1 LTAQGC
7 IELRF
12 SRVFAVD
19 THRQA
24 SVLLHQ
30 MCMHVCEM
38 VGGWVTQGEWRQ
50 GQWIQPIALRL
61 RSPPYQVLHYCRSM
75 SSPALWL
82 VCGGR
87 SACDSNPQVSRRNCC
102 PHPLTL
108 FPPLRNHQGIFC
120 FLWRRSRHHPITRC
134 PPRAMDLA
142 TVFAGLAEAHSRPC
156 IVPTT
161 DAAWVVH
168 GTSHSHTP
176 HTVPPHSARSLSH
189 CQRPGSLPNPWFLA
203 GRLPS
208 PMLVSLHS
216 CARGLVCQP
225 R

>member
-1 LTAQGC
+1 MTAQGC

-61 RSPPYQVLHYCRSM
+61 RSPPYHCRSISSPALWLVCGGRSACDSTPPYQVLHYCRSI
-75 SSPALWL
+75 SAPALWL

-120 FLWRRSRHHPITRC
+120 FLWRRSRHHPITCC

-142 TVFAGLAEAHSRPC
+142 TVFAGLAEAHSRPY
-156 IVPTT
+156 VAPTH
-161 DAAWVVH
+161 A
-168 GTSHSHTP
+168 
-176 HTVPPHSARSLSH
+176 SH
-189 CQRPGSLPNPWFLA
+189 C
-203 GRLPS
+203 PS
-208 PMLVSLHS
+208 PQR
-216 CARGLVCQP
+216 A
-225 R
+225 